1 MDQKVI
7 GIDPGFTG
15 AVVHT
20 NGEEFL
26 QTWAMPIF
34 GDGREKRIHFS
45 KFTDIFDAHWQGE
58 HVYLERPVSFGM
70 STNSAYSYG
79 RGFEAI
85 VITLELLEIPFT
97 LIEPSKWTKEMHEG
111 ISADLKPKS
120 KSLIAAQRLFPQLV
134 KMLPT
139 KPKGGI
145 HDGYIDALLIAG
157 YGLRRSKKDVSNDF
171 Y

>member
-1 MDQKVI
+1 MKVF

-15 AVVHT
+15 ALVRT
-20 NGEEFL
+20 NGVEL
-26 QTWAMPIF
+26 QAWPMPIW
-34 GDGREKRIHFS
+34 GEGREKRIHFG
-45 KFTDIFDAHWQGE
+45 KLIDIFDAHWQGE
-58 HVYLERPVSFGM
+58 HIYLERPVSFGM

-85 VITLELLEIPFT
+85 VIALELSEIPFT

-111 ISADLKPKS
+111 ISVDLKPKV

-139 KPKGGI
+139 KPKGGF
-145 HDGYIDALLIAG
+145 HDGFIDALLIAG
-157 YGLRRSKKDVSNDF
+157 YGLRRSKTTVSDDF